1 MLKSDCLQN
10 FTAIS
15 DDHIFAHTARSAA
28 KLLNFLH
35 RCETQPHVCELAE
48 DNVLPIK
55 MWGWHGGDEE
65 LGGVGV
71 GPSVRH
77 RQQPGRLVLHIEV
90 LVLELVPVYR
100 VTSESVP
107 TFKVS
112 ALVSWNSEV
121 SNQSS
126 FLLLTCNIKFGM
138 TRWIFDPLYPNPGS
152 PVHSCLK
159 LSTVLGVI
167 SSKSSISILPTG
179 SSSAEISKNTFVLF
193 FFPQELPIFG

>member
-1 MLKSDCLQN
+1 MEGISWAGLLKSDCLQN

-15 DDHIFAHTARSAA
+15 DNHIFAHTAGSAA

-48 DNVLPIK
+48 DNVLPWIDSIQEKNAVLTIK
-55 MWGWHGGDEE
+55 MWGWHGSDEE

-90 LVLELVPVYR
+90 LVFELVPVYR

-107 TFKVS
+107 TFKVP
-112 ALVSWNSEV
+112 ALVKWNSEV

-138 TRWIFDPLYPNPGS
+138 TRWILDPLYPNPGS

-159 LSTVLGVI
+159 LSTVLWLEYYVI
-167 SSKSSISILPTG
+167 RIVCG
-179 SSSAEISKNTFVLF
+179 
-193 FFPQELPIFG
+193 